1 MPVGKL
7 PCPQKDSQMK
17 FAQDS
22 QDEGYVI
29 TAYDD
34 ESITINGKPFKNSL
48 IISRMRI
55 DENWALATIDLLS
68 VAHIEKVLDFKP
80 ELIIIGTGDKL
91 IFPAVQVYSSII
103 ETGIGVDFMDT
114 RAACRTYNILM
125 SEGRDVVAGLI
136 L

>member
-1 MPVGKL
+1 
-7 PCPQKDSQMK
+7 MK

-29 TAYDD
+29 TAYDKN
-34 ESITINGKPFKNSL
+34 SISINGKPFSKSL
-48 IISRMRI
+48 IVTTRQLQK
-55 DENWALATIDLLS
+55 NWDITAIESLQANHINQVLS
-68 VAHIEKVLDFKP
+68 FNP
-80 ELIIIGTGDKL
+80 ELIIIGTGNSL
-91 IFPAVQVYSSII
+91 IFPAVETYSAII
-103 ETGIGVDFMDT
+103 KLGIGVDFMDT

>member
-1 MPVGKL
+1 
-7 PCPQKDSQMK
+7 MK

-34 ESITINGKPFKNSL
+34 DSVTVNGKPFRQSL
-48 IISRMRI
+48 IIATTKLH
-55 DENWALATIDLLS
+55 ENWAVSEIDALQPI
-68 VAHIEKVLDFKP
+68 HIEQVLSFNP
-80 ELIIIGTGDKL
+80 ELIIIGTGGRL
-91 IFPAVQVYSSII
+91 VFPAVEVYAPII
-103 ETGIGVDFMDT
+103 QRGIGVDFMDT
-114 RAACRTYNILM
+114 GAACRTYNILM